1 VITVGVH
8 ARYETSF
15 ECALDYPNP
24 VQDVQ
29 LTVEFE
35 SDGQEK
41 RTVEGFWDGGR
52 TWRARFS
59 PDLRGHWTWRSR
71 CSHSDDSGLHNQ
83 TDEFECSELSALKSP
98 LHLGPLQV
106 SPTRRYLI
114 HSDGQPFFW
123 LGDTAWNG
131 PLLSAESDWAAY
143 LSDRAKKGF
152 NVIQF
157 VATPWIGAT
166 GDATGRPA
174 YLGQRMIRIEP
185 AFFKRL
191 DHRVDMINEFGMV
204 AAPVLAWAA
213 AWNPESVHLNPG
225 NSLSDEQLIV
235 LLRYL
240 VSRYGAHQAIWIL
253 AGDGIYTGNEAERW
267 RRIGRSAFRFT
278 NRSATIHPAAKVW
291 VAPEFRREPWFH
303 FNGYQS
309 AHGTDDDTF
318 RWINEGPLSTNW
330 RTEPACPHI
339 NLEPCYEDH
348 ISMTSGERINAYDVR
363 SASYWSLLAT
373 PPAGVTYGAH
383 GVWSWETT
391 RELPLSHPHSG
402 IAKPWYEAINLPGS
416 HCMTHLKSIFTSVD
430 WWRLRPCPELLH
442 FQPGWESAARFVSA
456 ACSEERDL
464 AMIYSPEGGSLQLNV
479 GFLSREVTM
488 QCFNPENGKLL
499 WQRHFDENEKRSEET
514 TDTGSPGDRVLVLRA
529 S

>member
-1 VITVGVH
+1 
-8 ARYETSF
+8 
-15 ECALDYPNP
+15 
-24 VQDVQ
+24 
-29 LTVEFE
+29 
-35 SDGQEK
+35 
-41 RTVEGFWDGGR
+41 
-52 TWRARFS
+52 
-59 PDLRGHWTWRSR
+59 
-71 CSHSDDSGLHNQ
+71 
-83 TDEFECSELSALKSP
+83 
-98 LHLGPLQV
+98 
-106 SPTRRYLI
+106 
-114 HSDGQPFFW
+114 
-123 LGDTAWNG
+123 
-131 PLLSAESDWAAY
+131 
-143 LSDRAKKGF
+143 
-152 NVIQF
+152 
-157 VATPWIGAT
+157 
-166 GDATGRPA
+166 
-174 YLGQRMIRIEP
+174 
-185 AFFKRL
+185 
-191 DHRVDMINEFGMV
+191 
-204 AAPVLAWAA
+204 
-213 AWNPESVHLNPG
+213 
-225 NSLSDEQLIV
+225 
-235 LLRYL
+235 
-240 VSRYGAHQAIWIL
+240 L